1 MFAKLTFRTDIMM
14 RFDSQRQAPDGTC
27 ISILVAKSR
36 VISAT
41 KRDNTPSLHP
51 PPRVILVAK

>member
-27 ISILVAKSR
+27 LSILVAKSR

-41 KRDNTPSLHP
+41 KRDNNPSLHP
-51 PPRVILVAK
+51 PPA